1 MQVLLCIVLVVS
13 ILAWYTARR
22 AVMGGS
28 VEEDGWE

>member
-22 AVMGGS
+22 AVMGGNADD
-28 VEEDGWE
+28 DGWE